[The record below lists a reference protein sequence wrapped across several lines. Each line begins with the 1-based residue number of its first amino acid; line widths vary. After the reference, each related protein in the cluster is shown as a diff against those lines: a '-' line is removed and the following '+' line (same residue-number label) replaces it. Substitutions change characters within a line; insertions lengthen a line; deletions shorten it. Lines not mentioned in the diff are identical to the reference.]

1 MLSYQHGFHA
11 GNVSDVLKHAVLCS
25 VLDYMAQKDKPLY
38 FHDVHAGRGFY
49 DLTHPVAQKTSEYR
63 DGISALWQATSMP
76 VGLQPYL
83 QTLRLFNV
91 NGSLRF
97 YAGSLLLA
105 QKLLTQKHK
114 REQDRFFAS
123 ELHPQ
128 EYSALCENTQS
139 LVNMRVQ
146 KVDGYAALKAALP
159 PKERRAVVLI
169 DPSYETQS
177 DDAAVVDA
185 LNEALKRFSTGVYLL
200 WYPIVDAQRTKK
212 MIKKI
217 AALPLKN
224 LLQVELLVREPTG
237 VGMAG
242 SGMLVINPPW
252 SLAAAMQE
260 TLPWLVQQLAP
271 SSGSYRVVSL
281 VAED

>member
-11 GNVSDVLKHAVLCS
+11 GNVADVLKHAVLCS

-177 DDAAVVDA
+177 DDAAVENEI
-185 LNEALKRFSTGVYLL
+185 NEALKRFSTGVYLL

>member
-1 MLSYQHGFHA
+1 
-11 GNVSDVLKHAVLCS
+11 
-25 VLDYMAQKDKPLY
+25 
-38 FHDVHAGRGFY
+38 
-49 DLTHPVAQKTSEYR
+49 
-63 DGISALWQATSMP
+63 
-76 VGLQPYL
+76 
-83 QTLRLFNV
+83 
-91 NGSLRF
+91 
-97 YAGSLLLA
+97 
-105 QKLLTQKHK
+105 
-114 REQDRFFAS
+114 
-123 ELHPQ
+123 
-128 EYSALCENTQS
+128 
-139 LVNMRVQ
+139 
-146 KVDGYAALKAALP
+146 
-159 PKERRAVVLI
+159 VLI

>member
-1 MLSYQHGFHA
+1 
-11 GNVSDVLKHAVLCS
+11 
-25 VLDYMAQKDKPLY
+25 
-38 FHDVHAGRGFY
+38 
-49 DLTHPVAQKTSEYR
+49 
-63 DGISALWQATSMP
+63 
-76 VGLQPYL
+76 
-83 QTLRLFNV
+83 
-91 NGSLRF
+91 
-97 YAGSLLLA
+97 
-105 QKLLTQKHK
+105 
-114 REQDRFFAS
+114 
-123 ELHPQ
+123 
-128 EYSALCENTQS
+128 
-139 LVNMRVQ
+139 
-146 KVDGYAALKAALP
+146 LKAALP